1 MVDVVIGLYKNIENL
16 ELLNLIIIASI
27 PFISFALYKISKN
40 KFFLWLLLMYGS
52 EVILYINKS
61 KIDTKISYCLVALI
75 TVKTLLIIK
84 NKKQFKI
91 KKFSI
96 VFLLFLNT
104 IVFFNLANGYKNNL
118 ILDVIINLTIIN
130 IVILNYIKSFT
141 MELKIDK
148 QKLNLCKKHI
158 SSSANEIDLECR
170 LQSQY
175 KDEIL
180 ELNTK
185 ISQSIE
191 KSDNPIFILDNTKN
205 YIYSNE
211 SFKKLIKL
219 DKLNEYEF
227 DIYSYL
233 NLKFTNSD
241 EVIKGI
247 NKNSSKIVK
256 SYDGRIYKFISKRDI
271 IEGKNII
278 ICILNDITESMM
290 IQNELAESEER
301 CKKLMDILNDGV
313 MIHDT
318 NTITYINNK
327 AMELFELEGNS
338 HSEVLID
345 NVEAN
350 INKKFRKKFIDNIN
364 LVQFGKKDK
373 STTKIETKEG
383 KTVEFITTN
392 IVLNNKK
399 MLLSI
404 AIDISILENALTEIE
419 QSEKTYKLLLQTL
432 PEGIIIID
440 KQTNKYI
447 YRNKAMIKIL
457 KDIGV
462 DNLNNII
469 KKYLNKHENG
479 SFKKFTVN
487 NGQIRDINIA
497 IINSSEENTFVVVVR
512 LLDDKQKAEKM
523 KETLAEIS
531 DKYRFKTEF
540 LSDLSND
547 IKKPIN
553 TIFETN
559 KILYLNKDRYDSQY
573 IDNYTRLVRQ
583 NCYRLMRLLN
593 NIHEIGN
600 LENGMYIID
609 VKKYDIVKV
618 VKDLV
623 EKSKRYTNEKGL
635 EIKFK
640 SNVDKK
646 IFAIDKEKIE
656 KIILNLLSNS
666 IKFTEKGGKITIS
679 VISEDEELKIYV
691 KDTGVG
697 IPEEKIDLIFESFE
711 QVDRTLSRGAEGSGI
726 GLSLV
731 KKLVDAQDARISVKS
746 EVDKG
751 SEFVIILKDNMHQK
765 QLASEVSSGY
775 DFSDNEK
782 IDIEFSDI
790 YFNYSY

>member
-1 MVDVVIGLYKNIENL
+1 MIGLYKNIENL

-40 KFFLWLLLMYGS
+40 KFFLCLLLMYGS
-52 EVILYINKS
+52 EVILYINKN
-61 KIDTKISYCLVALI
+61 KIDTKISYYLIILI
-75 TVKTLLIIK
+75 TVKTFLMIK
-84 NKKQFKI
+84 NRKQFKI
-91 KKFSI
+91 SKFSI
-96 VFLLFLNT
+96 VLLLFINT
-104 IVFFNLANGYKNNL
+104 IGFVNLANGYKNNL
-118 ILDVIINLTIIN
+118 ILDIIINLTIIN
-130 IVILNYIKSFT
+130 IVILNYIKNFT

-148 QKLNLCKKHI
+148 QRLNLYKKHI
-158 SSSANEIDLECR
+158 SSSANEIDLECS
-170 LQSQY
+170 LQRQY

-180 ELNTK
+180 DLNSK

-191 KSDNPIFILDNTKN
+191 KSDNPIFILDNNKN

-233 NLKFTNSD
+233 DLKFTNSD
-241 EVIKGI
+241 EIIKGI

-256 SYDGRIYKFISKRDI
+256 SYDARIYKFISKRDI

-278 ICILNDITESMM
+278 ICILNDITESIM
-290 IQNELAESEER
+290 IQNELTESEER
-301 CKKLMDILNDGV
+301 CKKLMDVLNEGV

-318 NTITYINNK
+318 NNLIYINNK
-327 AMELFELEGNS
+327 AMELFGLEGSS

-345 NVEAN
+345 KVEAN
-350 INKKFRKKFIDNIN
+350 INKKFRKKFIENIN
-364 LVQFGKKDK
+364 LVQVGKTDK
-373 STTKIETKEG
+373 STTKIETKDG
-383 KTVEFITTN
+383 KILEFITTN
-392 IVLNNKK
+392 IVLNNKN

-440 KQTNKYI
+440 KQTNNYI

-457 KDIGV
+457 KEIGV

-512 LLDDKQKAEKM
+512 LLDDKQKAQKM

-531 DKYRFKTEF
+531 DKYRFKAEF

-559 KILYLNKDRYDSQY
+559 KILYLNKDKYDSHY

-593 NIHEIGN
+593 NIQEIGN

-609 VKKYDIVKV
+609 VKKYDIIKLI
-618 VKDLV
+618 KDLV

-640 SNVDKK
+640 SNVEKK

-697 IPEEKIDLIFESFE
+697 IPEDKIDLIFESFE

-751 SEFVIILKDNMHQK
+751 SEFILILKDNIHQK

>member
-1 MVDVVIGLYKNIENL
+1 
-16 ELLNLIIIASI
+16 
-27 PFISFALYKISKN
+27 
-40 KFFLWLLLMYGS
+40 
-52 EVILYINKS
+52 
-61 KIDTKISYCLVALI
+61 
-75 TVKTLLIIK
+75 
-84 NKKQFKI
+84 
-91 KKFSI
+91 
-96 VFLLFLNT
+96 
-104 IVFFNLANGYKNNL
+104 
-118 ILDVIINLTIIN
+118 
-130 IVILNYIKSFT
+130 

-148 QKLNLCKKHI
+148 QKLNLYKKHI

-227 DIYSYL
+227 DIYLYL

-327 AMELFELEGNS
+327 AIELFELEGNS

-440 KQTNKYI
+440 KQTNNYI

-523 KETLAEIS
+523 KETLAQIS

-593 NIHEIGN
+593 NIQEIGN
-600 LENGMYIID
+600 LENGMYKID
-609 VKKYDIVKV
+609 LKKYDIIKL

-623 EKSKRYTNEKGL
+623 EKSKKYTNEKGL

-640 SNVDKK
+640 SNVEKK

-697 IPEEKIDLIFESFE
+697 IPEDKIDLIFESFE

-751 SEFVIILKDNMHQK
+751 SEFIIILKDNIHQK

>member
-1 MVDVVIGLYKNIENL
+1 
-16 ELLNLIIIASI
+16 
-27 PFISFALYKISKN
+27 
-40 KFFLWLLLMYGS
+40 
-52 EVILYINKS
+52 
-61 KIDTKISYCLVALI
+61 
-75 TVKTLLIIK
+75 
-84 NKKQFKI
+84 
-91 KKFSI
+91 
-96 VFLLFLNT
+96 
-104 IVFFNLANGYKNNL
+104 
-118 ILDVIINLTIIN
+118 
-130 IVILNYIKSFT
+130 

-148 QKLNLCKKHI
+148 QKLNLYKKHI

-227 DIYSYL
+227 DIYLYL

-271 IEGKNII
+271 IEGKNRI

-327 AMELFELEGNS
+327 AIELFELEGNS

-440 KQTNKYI
+440 KQTNNYI

-523 KETLAEIS
+523 KETLAQIS

-559 KILYLNKDRYDSQY
+559 KILYLNKYRYDSQY

-593 NIHEIGN
+593 NIQEIGN
-600 LENGMYIID
+600 LENGMYKID
-609 VKKYDIVKV
+609 LKKYDIIKL

-623 EKSKRYTNEKGL
+623 EKSKKYTNEKGL

-640 SNVDKK
+640 SNVEKK

-697 IPEEKIDLIFESFE
+697 IPEDKIDLIFESFE

-751 SEFVIILKDNMHQK
+751 SEFIIILKDNIHQK

>member
-1 MVDVVIGLYKNIENL
+1 MIGLYKNIENL

-61 KIDTKISYCLVALI
+61 KIDTKISYCLIALI
-75 TVKTLLIIK
+75 TVKTFLMIK

-104 IVFFNLANGYKNNL
+104 IGFFNLANGYKNNL
-118 ILDVIINLTIIN
+118 ILDIIINLTIIN

-148 QKLNLCKKHI
+148 QKLNLYKKHI
-158 SSSANEIDLECR
+158 SSSANEIDLECS

-175 KDEIL
+175 KDEVL
-180 ELNTK
+180 DLNAK

-191 KSDNPIFILDNTKN
+191 KSDNPIFILDNNKN

-233 NLKFTNSD
+233 NFKFTNSD

-278 ICILNDITESMM
+278 ICILNDITESIM
-290 IQNELAESEER
+290 IQNELTESEER

-327 AMELFELEGNS
+327 AMELFELGRNS
-338 HSEVLID
+338 EEEVLVD
-345 NVEAN
+345 NVKEN
-350 INKKFRKKFIDNIN
+350 INKKFRKKFIENIN

-440 KQTNKYI
+440 KQTNNYI

-487 NGQIRDINIA
+487 NGEIRDVNIA

-531 DKYRFKTEF
+531 DKYRFKAEF

-559 KILYLNKDRYDSQY
+559 KILYLNKERYDSQY
-573 IDNYTRLVRQ
+573 INNYTRLVRQ

-593 NIHEIGN
+593 NIQEIGN
-600 LENGMYIID
+600 LENGMYKID
-609 VKKYDIVKV
+609 VKKYDIIKL

-640 SNVDKK
+640 SNVEKK

-679 VISEDEELKIYV
+679 VTSEDEELRIYV

-697 IPEEKIDLIFESFE
+697 IPEDKIDLIFESFE

-751 SEFVIILKDNMHQK
+751 SEFIIILKDNMHQK
-765 QLASEVSSGY
+765 QLASEVCSGY

>member
-40 KFFLWLLLMYGS
+40 KFFLCLLLMYGS
-52 EVILYINKS
+52 EVILYINKN
-61 KIDTKISYCLVALI
+61 KIDTKISYYLIILI
-75 TVKTLLIIK
+75 TVKTFLMIK
-84 NKKQFKI
+84 NRKQFKI
-91 KKFSI
+91 SKFSI
-96 VFLLFLNT
+96 VLLLFINT
-104 IVFFNLANGYKNNL
+104 IGFVNLANGYKNNL
-118 ILDVIINLTIIN
+118 ILDIIINLTIIN
-130 IVILNYIKSFT
+130 IVILNYIKNFT

-148 QKLNLCKKHI
+148 QRLNLYKKHI
-158 SSSANEIDLECR
+158 SSSANEIDLECS
-170 LQSQY
+170 LQRQY

-180 ELNTK
+180 DLNSK

-191 KSDNPIFILDNTKN
+191 KSDNPIFILDNNKN

-233 NLKFTNSD
+233 DLKFTNSD
-241 EVIKGI
+241 EIIKGI

-256 SYDGRIYKFISKRDI
+256 SYDARIYKFISNRDI

-278 ICILNDITESMM
+278 ICILNDITESIM
-290 IQNELAESEER
+290 IQNELTESEER
-301 CKKLMDILNDGV
+301 CKKLMDVLNEGV

-318 NTITYINNK
+318 NNLIYINNK
-327 AMELFELEGNS
+327 AMELFGLEGSS

-345 NVEAN
+345 KVEAN
-350 INKKFRKKFIDNIN
+350 INKKFRKKFIENIN
-364 LVQFGKKDK
+364 LVQVGKTDK
-373 STTKIETKEG
+373 STTKIETKDG
-383 KTVEFITTN
+383 KILEFITTN
-392 IVLNNKK
+392 IVLNNKN

-440 KQTNKYI
+440 KQTNNYI

-457 KDIGV
+457 KEIGV

-512 LLDDKQKAEKM
+512 LLDDKQKAQKM

-531 DKYRFKTEF
+531 DKYRFKAEF

-559 KILYLNKDRYDSQY
+559 KILYLNKDKYDSQY

-593 NIHEIGN
+593 NIQEIGN

-609 VKKYDIVKV
+609 VKKYDIIKLI
-618 VKDLV
+618 KDLV

-640 SNVDKK
+640 SNVEKK

-697 IPEEKIDLIFESFE
+697 IPEDKIDLIFESFE

-751 SEFVIILKDNMHQK
+751 SEFILILKDNIHQK

>member
-1 MVDVVIGLYKNIENL
+1 MIGLYKNIENL
-16 ELLNLIIIASI
+16 ELLNLIIITSI

-40 KFFLWLLLMYGS
+40 KFFLWLLLIYSS
-52 EVILYINKS
+52 EVMLYIGKS
-61 KIDTKISYCLVALI
+61 KIDTKISYYLI
-75 TVKTLLIIK
+75 GLIAVKTLLMIK
-84 NKKQFKI
+84 NKKQIKI
-91 KKFSI
+91 RKFSI
-96 VFLLFLNT
+96 VFLLLIN
-104 IVFFNLANGYKNNL
+104 IMSFFNLTNGYKNNL
-118 ILDVIINLTIIN
+118 ILDIIINLTIIN
-130 IVILNYIKSFT
+130 IVILKYIKNLT

-148 QKLNLCKKHI
+148 QKLNLYKKHI
-158 SSSANEIDLECR
+158 SSSANEIDLECSM
-170 LQSQY
+170 QSQY

-180 ELNTK
+180 ELNAK

-191 KSDNPIFILDNTKN
+191 KSDNPIFILNNTKN

-211 SFKKLIKL
+211 AFKKLIEL

-233 NLKFTNSD
+233 SSKFINSD

-256 SYDGRIYKFISKRDI
+256 SYDGRIYKFISNRDI

-290 IQNELAESEER
+290 IQNELTESEER

-327 AMELFELEGNS
+327 AMELFELEESS
-338 HSEVLID
+338 HSDVLID
-345 NVEAN
+345 DIEAS
-350 INKKFRKKFIDNIN
+350 INKKFRKKFIENIN

-383 KTVEFITTN
+383 KTIEFITTS

-404 AIDISILENALTEIE
+404 AIDISVLENALTEIE

-440 KQTNKYI
+440 KQTNNYV

-479 SFKKFTVN
+479 SFKKFTIN
-487 NGQIRDINIA
+487 NGEIRDINIA

-512 LLDDKQKAEKM
+512 LLDDKQKAQKM

-531 DKYRFKTEF
+531 DKYRFKAEF

-593 NIHEIGN
+593 NIQEIGN

-609 VKKYDIVKV
+609 VKKYDIIKLI
-618 VKDLV
+618 KDLV
-623 EKSKRYTNEKGL
+623 EKCKRYTNEKGL

-640 SNVDKK
+640 SNVERK

-656 KIILNLLSNS
+656 KVILNLLSNS

-679 VISEDEELKIYV
+679 VISEDEELKIHV

-697 IPEEKIDLIFESFE
+697 IPEDKIDLIFESFE

-751 SEFVIILKDNMHQK
+751 SEFILILKDNIHQK